1 MKAQTFQYLTEW
13 TTLFHNN
20 MADLMEQGL
29 ARQDNDRAKWLLEYV
44 IDHERKLAEEV
55 EGFKQ
60 QADPKALNTWLYDQI
75 SETLPPDQRTREID
89 YGKMTFDQICEEI
102 FDVHNQVME
111 IWKGMTSKGAIP
123 EAKEL
128 AQKIYDLEKHET
140 LRLADQIT
148 SSRDM

>member
-20 MADLMEQGL
+20 LAELMEKGL
-29 ARQDNDRAKWLLEYV
+29 PQQTDERSKWVLEYL
-44 IDHERKLAEEV
+44 IEHERKLAKEV
-55 EGFKQ
+55 EGFKE

-75 SETLPPDQRTREID
+75 SETLPPDQRTREVD
-89 YGKMTFDQICEEI
+89 FGKMNFDQICEEI

-128 AQKIYDLEKHET
+128 SQKIYELEKNET
-140 LRLADQIT
+140 MRLADQIT
-148 SSRDM
+148 SVNQM